1 MFSFVSGGIDFAHK
15 LDAASLPTESYYKH
29 VHAFNEIIFFV
40 EGDVDYTVESETRH
54 LFPGDLVLI
63 SPGKYHFA
71 TVNSAVRY
79 ERYVLKF
86 PNSALPKFL
95 AERVVRLGP
104 FFGGLKGQSS
114 LFNRFD
120 SYYDY
125 GNFSEEELVAMFISD
140 VVKLLIMLSKE
151 PADTPRQTNAVIAE
165 MVKYIDENLA
175 LPISLDSLSEVFHFS
190 KSYISNEFKQYMKIP
205 IMQYVRMKK
214 VIAAHQLILAGEKKA
229 AVAEKF
235 GFENYSTFYRQYL
248 KLYKAGMLLI
258 SD

>member
-1 MFSFVSGGIDFAHK
+1 M
-15 LDAASLPTESYYKH
+15 
-29 VHAFNEIIFFV
+29 
-40 EGDVDYTVESETRH
+40 
-54 LFPGDLVLI
+54 
-63 SPGKYHFA
+63 
-71 TVNSAVRY
+71 
-79 ERYVLKF
+79 LKF

-104 FFGGLKGQSS
+104 FFGGLKGQTS